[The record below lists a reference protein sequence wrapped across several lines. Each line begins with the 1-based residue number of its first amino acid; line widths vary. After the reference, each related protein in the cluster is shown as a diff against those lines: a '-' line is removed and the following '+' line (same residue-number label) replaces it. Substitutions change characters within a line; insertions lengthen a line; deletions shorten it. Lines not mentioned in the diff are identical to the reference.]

1 MWLVTCILKSLRG
14 TNIRSCRPAPIFD
27 SPRKGAA
34 PDITLKGNPISAEK
48 EERVKDEKRGEEG
61 RGGKRWRGRR
71 RVVKEGREEERRDG
85 GKNWRASERRE
96 EKEGGGGR
104 GGESRGE

>member
-34 PDITLKGNPISAEK
+34 PDITLRGNLISTEKGKMKKGLKMRNE
-48 EERVKDEKRGEEG
+48 
-61 RGGKRWRGRR
+61 
-71 RVVKEGREEERRDG
+71 
-85 GKNWRASERRE
+85 ERRE
-96 EKEGGGGR
+96 EEGRDGGGR
-104 GGESRGE
+104 GGESRGEWREYLG